1 MALPKYSVLQ
11 IRPAKDS
18 LTGQAAFIEFLS
30 SLRTSLK
37 AGFMDRLLGT
47 YETISLEI
55 VNLNQTT
62 FFVIACPDRLEY
74 LVRAQIAAQYPTALI
89 TPMKDYLPDWLNHG
103 QPAVG
108 QLALTGPSN
117 LALNSTLDDK
127 VDQMASILG
136 SLARVPAGQ
145 AAIIQ
150 FCLFAAPKNWQKS
163 VRSTLETV
171 TPATATDPAK
181 SKPSPYKSIIEKKLL
196 FQAFSCDI
204 RLAAIAPDHNESKQ
218 LLSQLSAAFG
228 TYSLSEGNSLALKKP
243 KYSGST
249 EKLKQMMLDR
259 SAKYSN
265 QYQYLNYGEI
275 AAMFHLPGIL
285 LAPIKGIAWG
295 KTLKGE
301 APTNLPVDEGIAES
315 ERHLYNFFA
324 KTEYKNHLAVFGM
337 KKGIDRLRHTYIL
350 GKSGTGKSTLI
361 GRMAINDIQHGEGVA
376 FVDPH
381 GDAAEVLLDYIPES
395 RIDDVAYLDPSVP
408 GKSFWMNP
416 LYVKNPAQGEMVA
429 SSIVSIFSKL
439 YGNSWGPRLE
449 YILRNTLL
457 TLVYKPE
464 TTLADVPRILTN
476 KEFRE
481 KECLVHVT
489 DPILVNFW
497 RDEYDKYSEKFQTE
511 AIAPI
516 LNKVGQ
522 FVTSPTIRDI
532 INHPKSTVDFEDMMN
547 TGKIIILNLPQG
559 KIGEDN
565 AALLG
570 AMFISQIQIAAMNR
584 AHIAEEKR
592 KDFFLYVDEFQNFA
606 TSSFVKILSE
616 ARKYRLG
623 LILANQYIAQLP
635 EEIQNAIFG
644 NVGTVMSYVVGAS
657 DADRIMKELN
667 NLYTADDLVGLGKY
681 QLAMKMSIESQ
692 MSQPFS
698 SYALPLPDTF
708 THQKEKVLDTTFTKY
723 YRKIE
728 PMDMSQVTAIM
739 TPAAKRFTEPPYIPK
754 ALRTPENSP
763 ADFAAQ
769 PNNSSAYSSSKPSVS
784 VQSEASRSYQDTQR
798 FNKPPFV
805 TSSTPVIASEARQS
819 NTSAAPY
826 TPPAPYTPKP
836 PYQPQLPP
844 TPVLT
849 KPNSYKIPPSGV
861 PIKPEEIDNK
871 TSSTISE
878 SKTVIP
884 TEPKRVEESQT
895 IKTSVTSKTTP
906 FVIASEARQ
915 SSISATP
922 SAPLKDPTLEVMDT
936 LRKQGLRPSVVG
948 CFLNNKKILLA
959 YQKTFN
965 QWLLPQGGVENK
977 ETIQEAFFKELSEEV
992 TEDFIKTCD
1001 TNIKLISVDK
1011 IEFPPSKQGL
1021 RDMVTDSGE
1030 SVVMKGKYYY
1040 FYTTEAKDTN
1050 ITLGA
1055 TEFDDI
1061 KWLNFDEAYKLIKET
1076 NTGGRLRMTV
1086 NLLNLLRDKGLL
1098 TTNQLTKNGPEPKER
1113 PTKPRLDDSPR
1124 RLPDEKPRNFQDG
1137 SFGSGPAI
1145 GSPRSQLHT
1154 APVLGRRPDSRSSGD
1169 TAIRRSILLDPIPVT
1184 PRATGSTSPDSR
1196 VTLMDHSSGDGSDSS
1211 DHGSAPPTPT
1221 DASY

>member
-18 LTGQAAFIEFLS
+18 LAGQTVFIEFLASLRS
-30 SLRTSLK
+30 SLRD
-37 AGFMDRLLGT
+37 GFWERFLGT
-47 YETISLEI
+47 FETISLEI

-62 FFVIACPDRLEY
+62 FFIISCPERMEALIK
-74 LVRAQIAAQYPTALI
+74 AQVAAQYPTALI
-89 TPMKDYLPDWLNHG
+89 TPMKDYLPEWLNHG
-103 QPAVG
+103 KVAVAQLTLSGPAH
-108 QLALTGPSN
+108 LSI
-117 LALNSTLDDK
+117 NSTLDDK

-136 SLARVPAGQ
+136 SLARIPEGQ
-145 AAIIQ
+145 AVIIQ
-150 FCLFAAPKNWQKS
+150 ICLFAPPKNWQKNIRG
-163 VRSTLETV
+163 VLEKGI
-171 TPATATDPAK
+171 PSKDPL
-181 SKPSPYKSIIEKKLL
+181 KPSSPHPQKAIIEKKLAY
-196 FQAFSCDI
+196 QAYSCDI
-204 RLAAIAPDHNESKQ
+204 RLAAITADSKLSSQ
-218 LLSQLSAAFG
+218 LLSQIGAAFG
-228 TYSLSEGNSLALKKP
+228 TYSLSEGNSLSLRSP
-243 KYSGST
+243 KNPSST
-249 EKLKQMMLDR
+249 EKLKQMILDR

-265 QYQYLNYGEI
+265 QFQFLNYGEI
-275 AAMFHLPGIL
+275 TSIYHLPGAL

-301 APTNLPVDEGIAES
+301 APINLVVDEGIPDS
-315 ERHLYNFFA
+315 ERIKYNFFA
-324 KTEYKNHLAVFGM
+324 KTEFKSHMAVFGM

-381 GDAAEVLLDYIPES
+381 GDAAETLLDFVPES
-395 RIDDVAYLDPSVP
+395 RINDVAYLDPSVK

-416 LYVKNPAQGEMVA
+416 LYVKNPEQGEMVA

-476 KEFRE
+476 KDFRE

-489 DPILVNFW
+489 DPVLVNFW

-516 LNKVGQ
+516 LNKIGQ

-584 AHIAEEKR
+584 ANMAEEKR

-681 QLAMKMSIESQ
+681 QLAMKMSVDSQ
-692 MSQPFS
+692 MTQPFS

-708 THQKEKVLDTTFTKY
+708 THQKEKVLAATYERY

-728 PMDMSQVTAIM
+728 PMDMSQVTSAM
-739 TPAAKRFTEPPYIPK
+739 TPAAKRFTEAPYVPK
-754 ALRTPENSP
+754 VAGKI
-763 ADFAAQ
+763 DFRPQ
-769 PNNSSAYSSSKPSVS
+769 NNSSPRADS
-784 VQSEASRSYQDTQR
+784 
-798 FNKPPFV
+798 
-805 TSSTPVIASEARQS
+805 
-819 NTSAAPY
+819 
-826 TPPAPYTPKP
+826 YTPKP
-836 PYQPQLPP
+836 QYIPQLGPQYQGKPP
-844 TPVLT
+844 LATAASTPSVIPGLT
-849 KPNSYKIPPSGV
+849 RNPDSVPEKIDKPYFV
-861 PIKPEEIDNK
+861 PIPVQQSNNSNIP
-871 TSSTISE
+871 
-878 SKTVIP
+878 VIP
-884 TEPKRVEESQT
+884 GQ
-895 IKTSVTSKTTP
+895 KTD
-906 FVIASEARQ
+906 IRDLRSEI
-915 SSISATP
+915 SSSP
-922 SAPLKDPTLEVMDT
+922 KDPTKEGLNS

-948 CFLNNKKILLA
+948 CFLNDKKILLV

-965 QWLLPQGGVENK
+965 LWQLPQGGIENN
-977 ETIQEAFFKELSEEV
+977 EELFEAFDKELSGEI
-992 TEDFIKTCD
+992 TEDFVKTAENKILVS
-1001 TNIKLISVDK
+1001 TDK

-1021 RDMVTDSGE
+1021 RDMKTDSGE
-1030 SVVMKGKYYY
+1030 EVTMKGKFYY
-1040 FYTTEAKDTN
+1040 FVTAQTKNTTIVTD
-1050 ITLGA
+1050 A
-1055 TEFDDI
+1055 TEFSDY
-1061 KWLNFDEAYKLIKET
+1061 KWLNFDESYKLIKET
-1076 NTGGRLRMTV
+1076 NTGGKLRIYTE
-1086 NLLNLLRDKGLL
+1086 LLHLLKNKGLL
-1098 TTNQLTKNGPEPKER
+1098 SSNSKDNGPTAQTRGYSERPQYQQRNNSRPGIRPNGFNYNRQPFSPRVSTSTTTNT
-1113 PTKPRLDDSPR
+1113 T
-1124 RLPDEKPRNFQDG
+1124 RNPND
-1137 SFGSGPAI
+1137 
-1145 GSPRSQLHT
+1145 L
-1154 APVLGRRPDSRSSGD
+1154 SSN
-1169 TAIRRSILLDPIPVT
+1169 SK
-1184 PRATGSTSPDSR
+1184 
-1196 VTLMDHSSGDGSDSS
+1196 
-1211 DHGSAPPTPT
+1211 
-1221 DASY
+1221 

>member
-18 LTGQAAFIEFLS
+18 LTGQVAFIEFLS
-30 SLRTSLK
+30 SFRTSLK
-37 AGFMDRLLGT
+37 AGFLDRLLGT
-47 YETISLEI
+47 YETICLEI

-62 FFVIACPDRLEY
+62 FFIIACPERLEH

-103 QPAVG
+103 QAAFG
-108 QLALTGPSN
+108 QLVLTGPSY
-117 LALNSTLDDK
+117 LSLNNTLDDK

-136 SLARVPAGQ
+136 SLARIPAGQ
-145 AAIIQ
+145 AGIIQ
-150 FCLFAAPKNWQKS
+150 LCLFAAPKNWQKS
-163 VRSTLETV
+163 ARSQLEIV
-171 TPATATDPAK
+171 TPATATDTAK
-181 SKPSPYKSIIEKKLL
+181 SKPSPYKAIIEKKLIYP
-196 FQAFSCDI
+196 AYSCDI
-204 RLAAIAPDHNESKQ
+204 RLATITHDQHTSNQ
-218 LLSQLSAAFG
+218 LLSQIAAAFG
-228 TYSLSEGNSLALKKP
+228 TYALSEGNSFKLKIP
-243 KYSGST
+243 KYSGSLK
-249 EKLKQMMLDR
+249 KLRQMILDR
-259 SAKYSN
+259 SAKYAN

-275 AAMFHLPGIL
+275 TAMFHLPGVL

-301 APTNLPVDEGIAES
+301 APTNLPVDENLPES

-324 KTEYKNHLAVFGM
+324 KTEYKNHLAIFGM

-350 GKSGTGKSTLI
+350 GKSGTGKSTII

-381 GDAAEVLLDYIPES
+381 GDAAEVLLDYIPEN
-395 RIDDVAYLDPSVP
+395 RIDEVAYLDPSVP
-408 GKSFWMNP
+408 GISFWMNP

-476 KEFRE
+476 KDFRE
-481 KECLVHVT
+481 KECLIHVT

-584 AHIAEEKR
+584 AHITEDKR
-592 KDFFLYVDEFQNFA
+592 KEFFLYVDEFQNFA

-616 ARKYRLG
+616 ARKYKLG

-657 DADRIMKELN
+657 DADRIVKELN

-681 QLAMKMSIESQ
+681 QLAMKMSVDSQ
-692 MSQPFS
+692 MTQPFS
-698 SYALPLPDTF
+698 SYGLPLPDTL
-708 THQKEKVLDTTFTKY
+708 THQKEKVLASTYEKY

-754 ALRTPENSP
+754 ALRTPDNSP
-763 ADFAAQ
+763 T
-769 PNNSSAYSSSKPSVS
+769 P
-784 VQSEASRSYQDTQR
+784 T
-798 FNKPPFV
+798 
-805 TSSTPVIASEARQS
+805 TTTPVIASFG
-819 NTSAAPY
+819 
-826 TPPAPYTPKP
+826 TPNRGNLTPSTFPKSS
-836 PYQPQLPP
+836 YQPQLPP
-844 TPVLT
+844 TPPLS
-849 KPNSYKIPPSGV
+849 KPNSFKIPPSKSPVGAGF
-861 PIKPEEIDNK
+861 
-871 TSSTISE
+871 
-878 SKTVIP
+878 IP
-884 TEPKRVEESQT
+884 PA
-895 IKTSVTSKTTP
+895 
-906 FVIASEARQ
+906 IAS
-915 SSISATP
+915 S
-922 SAPLKDPTLEVMDT
+922 PLIAGLAEPTLADLDA
-936 LRKQGLRPSVVG
+936 LRQQGLRPSVVG
-948 CFLNNKKILLA
+948 CFLNDKKILLT
-959 YQKTFN
+959 YQKSFN
-965 QWLLPQGGVENK
+965 QWTLPQGGVDNKKTIK
-977 ETIQEAFFKELSEEV
+977 ETFFQEMGEEV
-992 TEDFIKTCD
+992 TEDFVKTCSED
-1001 TNIKLISVDK
+1001 IKLVSVDK

-1021 RDMVTDSGE
+1021 RDMVTDSDE
-1030 SVVMKGKYYY
+1030 PVVMKGKYYY
-1040 FYTTEAKDTN
+1040 FYISDTKTTD
-1050 ITLGA
+1050 ITIGA
-1055 TEFDDI
+1055 TEFDDA
-1061 KWLNFDEAYKLIKET
+1061 KWLNYDEAYKLIKET
-1076 NTGGRLRMTV
+1076 NSGGRLRMIT
-1086 NLLNLLRDKGLL
+1086 NLLRVLMEKGLL
-1098 TTNQLTKNGPEPKER
+1098 STNQSTKHGPEPKPRPER
-1113 PTKPRLDDSPR
+1113 SESNTFSGRLDH
-1124 RLPDEKPRNFQDG
+1124 EKSRNFQNG
-1137 SFGSGPAI
+1137 SFGSGPIPGDA
-1145 GSPRSQLHT
+1145 RSQLHST
-1154 APVLGRRPDSRSSGD
+1154 PSLGARRNLLPTGYSGD
-1169 TAIRRSILLDPIPVT
+1169 
-1184 PRATGSTSPDSR
+1184 
-1196 VTLMDHSSGDGSDSS
+1196 
-1211 DHGSAPPTPT
+1211 PPTNPGK
-1221 DASY
+1221 SSR

>member
-18 LTGQAAFIEFLS
+18 LAGQTAFIEFLASLKS
-30 SLRTSLK
+30 SLRDS
-37 AGFMDRLLGT
+37 FWNRMLGT
-47 YETISLEI
+47 FETICLEI

-62 FFVIACPDRLEY
+62 FFILSCPERLEH
-74 LVRAQIAAQYPTALI
+74 LVKSQIAAQYPTALI

-103 QPAVG
+103 QSAVG
-108 QLALTGPSN
+108 QLALSGPSH
-117 LALNSTLDDK
+117 LSINSTLDDK

-136 SLARVPAGQ
+136 SLSRVPAGQ

-150 FCLFAAPKNWQKS
+150 ICLFAAPKNWQKS
-163 VRSTLETV
+163 VRASLESV
-171 TPATATDPAK
+171 IPATATDPAK

-196 FQAFSCDI
+196 YQAFSCDI
-204 RLAAIAPDHNESKQ
+204 RLAAVTPDYKTSSQ

-228 TYSLSEGNSLALKKP
+228 TYALSEGNSLGLKIP
-243 KYSGST
+243 KNANSVA
-249 EKLKQMMLDR
+249 KLRQMILDR

-265 QYQYLNYGEI
+265 QFQFLNYGEI
-275 AAMFHLPGIL
+275 TSLFHLPGIL

-301 APTNLPVDEGIAES
+301 APTNLPVDEGILES
-315 ERHLYNFFA
+315 ERHFYNFFA
-324 KTEYKNHLAVFGM
+324 KTEYKNHMAIFGM

-381 GDAAEVLLDYIPES
+381 GDAAEVLLDYIPED
-395 RIDDVAYLDPSVP
+395 RIQDVAYLDPSVP
-408 GKSFWMNP
+408 GISFWMNP
-416 LYVKNPAQGEMVA
+416 LYVKNPTQGEMVA

-476 KEFRE
+476 KDFRE
-481 KECLVHVT
+481 KECLIHVT

-547 TGKIIILNLPQG
+547 SGKIIILNLPQG

-584 AHIAEEKR
+584 AHVAEEKR
-592 KDFFLYVDEFQNFA
+592 REFFLYVDEFQNFA

-616 ARKYRLG
+616 ARKYKLG

-644 NVGTVMSYVVGAS
+644 NVGTVMSYVVGAQ

-681 QLAMKMSIESQ
+681 QLAMKMSVDSQ
-692 MSQPFS
+692 MTQPFS
-698 SYALPLPDTF
+698 SYGLPLPDTL
-708 THQKEKVLDTTFTKY
+708 THQKEKVLKATYEKY

-739 TPAAKRFTEPPYIPK
+739 TPAAKRFTEPPYTPK
-754 ALRTPENSP
+754 VAGKN
-763 ADFAAQ
+763 DFRPQ
-769 PNNSSAYSSSKPSVS
+769 NNNPSVI
-784 VQSEASRSYQDTQR
+784 
-798 FNKPPFV
+798 PGL
-805 TSSTPVIASEARQS
+805 ARNPS
-819 NTSAAPY
+819 PL
-826 TPPAPYTPKP
+826 PKP
-836 PYQPQLPP
+836 PYVSQLGPQYQGKPP
-844 TPVLT
+844 A
-849 KPNSYKIPPSGV
+849 
-861 PIKPEEIDNK
+861 
-871 TSSTISE
+871 TISTPPKE
-878 SKTVIP
+878 P
-884 TEPKRVEESQT
+884 TKEDLD
-895 IKTSVTSKTTP
+895 
-906 FVIASEARQ
+906 A
-915 SSISATP
+915 
-922 SAPLKDPTLEVMDT
+922 
-936 LRKQGLRPSVVG
+936 LRKQGLRPSIVG
-948 CFLNNKKILLA
+948 CFLNDKKILLV

-965 QWLLPQGGVENK
+965 LWQLPQGGIENN
-977 ETIQEAFFKELSEEV
+977 EDLFEAFDKELSGEV
-992 TEDFIKTCD
+992 TEDFVKSADKQKT
-1001 TNIKLISVDK
+1001 LIGTDK

-1021 RDMVTDSGE
+1021 RDMKTDSGE
-1030 SVVMKGKYYY
+1030 KVTMKGKFYY
-1040 FYTTEAKDTN
+1040 FVTVQTPTTT
-1050 ITLGA
+1050 ITTDA
-1055 TEFDDI
+1055 TEFSDY
-1061 KWLNFDEAYKLIKET
+1061 KWLNFEESYKLIKET
-1076 NTGGRLRMTV
+1076 NTGGKLRIYTQ
-1086 NLLNLLRDKGLL
+1086 LLHLLKDKGLL
-1098 TTNQLTKNGPEPKER
+1098 LSNQKDNGP
-1113 PTKPRLDDSPR
+1113 TAQNPRQF
-1124 RLPDEKPRNFQDG
+1124 N
-1137 SFGSGPAI
+1137 SGP
-1145 GSPRSQLHT
+1145 GLR
-1154 APVLGRRPDSRSSGD
+1154 
-1169 TAIRRSILLDPIPVT
+1169 
-1184 PRATGSTSPDSR
+1184 
-1196 VTLMDHSSGDGSDSS
+1196 
-1211 DHGSAPPTPT
+1211 T
-1221 DASY
+1221 DASQNRRPPINRVQSSTPLQPRDIRSAE

>member
-18 LTGQAAFIEFLS
+18 LTGQVAFIEFLS
-30 SLRTSLK
+30 SFRTSLK
-37 AGFMDRLLGT
+37 AGFLDRLLGT
-47 YETISLEI
+47 YETICLEI

-62 FFVIACPDRLEY
+62 FFIIACPERLEH

-103 QPAVG
+103 QAAFG
-108 QLALTGPSN
+108 QLVLTGPSY
-117 LALNSTLDDK
+117 LSLNNTLDDK

-136 SLARVPAGQ
+136 SLARIPAGQ
-145 AAIIQ
+145 AGIIQ
-150 FCLFAAPKNWQKS
+150 LCLFAAPKNWQKS
-163 VRSTLETV
+163 ARSQLEIV
-171 TPATATDPAK
+171 TPATATDTAK
-181 SKPSPYKSIIEKKLL
+181 SKPSPYKAIIEKKLIYP
-196 FQAFSCDI
+196 AYSCDI
-204 RLAAIAPDHNESKQ
+204 RLATITHDQHTSNQ
-218 LLSQLSAAFG
+218 LLSQIAAAFG
-228 TYSLSEGNSLALKKP
+228 TYALSEGNSFKLKIP
-243 KYSGST
+243 KYSGSLK
-249 EKLKQMMLDR
+249 KLRQMILDR
-259 SAKYSN
+259 SAKYAN

-275 AAMFHLPGIL
+275 TAMFHLPGVL

-301 APTNLPVDEGIAES
+301 APTNLPVDENLPES

-324 KTEYKNHLAVFGM
+324 KTEYKNHLAIFGM

-350 GKSGTGKSTLI
+350 GKSGTGKSTII

-381 GDAAEVLLDYIPES
+381 GDAAEVLLDYIPEN
-395 RIDDVAYLDPSVP
+395 RIDEVAYLDPSVP
-408 GKSFWMNP
+408 GISFWMNP

-476 KEFRE
+476 KDFRE
-481 KECLVHVT
+481 KECLIHVT

-584 AHIAEEKR
+584 AHITEDKR
-592 KDFFLYVDEFQNFA
+592 KEFFLYVDEFQNFA

-616 ARKYRLG
+616 ARKYKLG

-657 DADRIMKELN
+657 DADRIVKELN

-681 QLAMKMSIESQ
+681 QLAMKMSVDSQ
-692 MSQPFS
+692 MTQPFS
-698 SYALPLPDTF
+698 SYGLPLPDTL
-708 THQKEKVLDTTFTKY
+708 THQKEKVLASTYEKY

-754 ALRTPENSP
+754 ALRTPDNSP
-763 ADFAAQ
+763 T
-769 PNNSSAYSSSKPSVS
+769 P
-784 VQSEASRSYQDTQR
+784 T
-798 FNKPPFV
+798 
-805 TSSTPVIASEARQS
+805 TTTPVIASFG
-819 NTSAAPY
+819 
-826 TPPAPYTPKP
+826 TPNRGNLTPSTFPKSS
-836 PYQPQLPP
+836 YQPQLPP
-844 TPVLT
+844 TPPLS
-849 KPNSYKIPPSGV
+849 KPNSFKIPPSKSPVGAGFI
-861 PIKPEEIDNK
+861 PPAIA
-871 TSSTISE
+871 SS
-878 SKTVIP
+878 P
-884 TEPKRVEESQT
+884 
-895 IKTSVTSKTTP
+895 
-906 FVIASEARQ
+906 VIAGLAE
-915 SSISATP
+915 
-922 SAPLKDPTLEVMDT
+922 PTLADLDA
-936 LRKQGLRPSVVG
+936 LRQQGLRPSVVG
-948 CFLNNKKILLA
+948 CFLNDKKILLT
-959 YQKTFN
+959 YQKSFN
-965 QWLLPQGGVENK
+965 QWTLPQGGVDNKKTIK
-977 ETIQEAFFKELSEEV
+977 ETFFQEMGEEV
-992 TEDFIKTCD
+992 TEDFVKTCSED
-1001 TNIKLISVDK
+1001 IKLVSVDK

-1021 RDMVTDSGE
+1021 RDMVTDSDE
-1030 SVVMKGKYYY
+1030 PVVMKGKYYY
-1040 FYTTEAKDTN
+1040 FYISDTKTTD
-1050 ITLGA
+1050 ITIGA
-1055 TEFDDI
+1055 TEFDDA
-1061 KWLNFDEAYKLIKET
+1061 KWLNYDEAYKLIKET
-1076 NTGGRLRMTV
+1076 NSGGRLRMIT
-1086 NLLNLLRDKGLL
+1086 NLLRVLMEKGLL
-1098 TTNQLTKNGPEPKER
+1098 STNQSTKHGPEPKPRPER
-1113 PTKPRLDDSPR
+1113 SESNAFSGRLDH
-1124 RLPDEKPRNFQDG
+1124 EKSRNFQNG
-1137 SFGSGPAI
+1137 SFGSGPIPGDA
-1145 GSPRSQLHT
+1145 RSQLHST
-1154 APVLGRRPDSRSSGD
+1154 PSLGARRNLLPTGYSGD
-1169 TAIRRSILLDPIPVT
+1169 
-1184 PRATGSTSPDSR
+1184 
-1196 VTLMDHSSGDGSDSS
+1196 
-1211 DHGSAPPTPT
+1211 PPTNPGK
-1221 DASY
+1221 SSH

>member
-1 MALPKYSVLQ
+1 MVAPKYSVLQ

-18 LTGQAAFIEFLS
+18 LTGQAAFVEFLS
-30 SLRTSLK
+30 SLKSSLK
-37 AGFMDRLLGT
+37 ASFFDRLLGT
-47 YETISLEI
+47 FETISLEV

-62 FFVIACPDRLEY
+62 FFIISCPERLEH
-74 LVRAQIAAQYPTALI
+74 LVKAQVAAQYPTALI
-89 TPMKDYLPDWLNHG
+89 TPMKDYLPDWLGHG

-108 QLALTGPSN
+108 QLTLTGPSH
-117 LALNSTLDDK
+117 LSLNATLDDK
-127 VDQMASILG
+127 VDQMAAILG
-136 SLARVPAGQ
+136 SLSRIPAGQ
-145 AAIIQ
+145 AAIVQI
-150 FCLFAAPKNWQKS
+150 CLFAAPKNWQKS
-163 VRSTLETV
+163 ARSGLETV

-181 SKPSPYKSIIEKKLL
+181 SKPSPFKAVIEKKLL
-196 FQAFSCDI
+196 FQAFACDI
-204 RLAAIAPDHNESKQ
+204 RLAAVTPLYKTSTQ
-218 LLSQLSAAFG
+218 LLSQLAAAFG
-228 TYSLSEGNSLALKKP
+228 TYALSEGNSLALKIP
-243 KYSGST
+243 KYQGSMA
-249 EKLKQMMLDR
+249 KLRQMILDR

-275 AAMFHLPGIL
+275 AALYHLPGVL

-301 APTNLPVDEGIAES
+301 APTNLPVDEGVPES

-324 KTEYKNHLAVFGM
+324 KTEYKNHMAVFGM

-381 GDAAEVLLDYIPES
+381 GDAAEVLLDYIPEN
-395 RIDDVAYLDPSVP
+395 RIEDVAYLDPSVP

-416 LYVKNPAQGEMVA
+416 LYVRNPAQGEMVA

-476 KEFRE
+476 KDFRE

-489 DPILVNFW
+489 DPVLVNFW

-547 TGKIIILNLPQG
+547 SGKIIILNLPQG

-584 AHIAEEKR
+584 ANIAEEKR
-592 KDFFLYVDEFQNFA
+592 REFFLYVDEFQNFA

-616 ARKYRLG
+616 ARKYKLG

-681 QLAMKMSIESQ
+681 QLAMKMSVDSQ
-692 MSQPFS
+692 MTLPFS
-698 SYALPLPDTF
+698 AYALPLPDTY
-708 THQKEKVLDTTFTKY
+708 THVKEKVLEVTYAKY

-728 PMDMSQVTAIM
+728 PMDMSQVTAQM
-739 TPAAKRFTEPPYIPK
+739 TPAPKRYTEPAYIPK
-754 ALRTPENSP
+754 ALRDPSANVSPEGQALEDPRSAGPGP
-763 ADFAAQ
+763 AGTSSSIPKTFAA
-769 PNNSSAYSSSKPSVS
+769 K
-784 VQSEASRSYQDTQR
+784 
-798 FNKPPFV
+798 
-805 TSSTPVIASEARQS
+805 I
-819 NTSAAPY
+819 PY
-826 TPPAPYTPKP
+826 V
-836 PYQPQLPP
+836 PQLPP
-844 TPVLT
+844 IAPRTQ
-849 KPNSYKIPPSGV
+849 PNPFKIPPSSSSPVGAGRDL
-861 PIKPEEIDNK
+861 PASPPTKPSTKGQALEDPRSTRPGPAGTPPSNNK
-871 TSSTISE
+871 QPTENRDLRTSISQSST
-878 SKTVIP
+878 P
-884 TEPKRVEESQT
+884 PKE
-895 IKTSVTSKTTP
+895 
-906 FVIASEARQ
+906 
-915 SSISATP
+915 
-922 SAPLKDPTLEVMDT
+922 PTLADLDE

-948 CFLNNKKILLA
+948 CFISDKKILLA
-959 YQKTFN
+959 YQKSFN

-977 ETIQEAFFKELSEEV
+977 QSLKEAFLSELSEEV
-992 TEDFIKTCD
+992 TEDFVKDCD
-1001 TNIKLISVDK
+1001 PDIQLVAVDK

-1021 RDMVTDSGE
+1021 RDMVTDAGE
-1030 SVVMKGKYYY
+1030 PVVMKGKYYY
-1040 FYTTEAKDTN
+1040 FFVANTKKTE

-1055 TEFDDI
+1055 TEFDDL
-1061 KWLNFDEAYKLIKET
+1061 KWLNFEEAYKLIKET
-1076 NTGGRLRMTV
+1076 NTGGRLRMITSI
-1086 NLLNLLRDKGLL
+1086 LNVLKNKGLL
-1098 TTNQLTKNGPEPKER
+1098 STNQPNNHGSESVSRSTNSR
-1113 PTKPRLDDSPR
+1113 PHASTGRLSDEDRRTSLRQYPSARSDSQNTR
-1124 RLPDEKPRNFQDG
+1124 G
-1137 SFGSGPAI
+1137 SELHSTSG
-1145 GSPRSQLHT
+1145 
-1154 APVLGRRPDSRSSGD
+1154 LGIRPDSRPSGDSDPLANFLGNPRNIAKDRPDSSGN
-1169 TAIRRSILLDPIPVT
+1169 TSLLDH
-1184 PRATGSTSPDSR
+1184 TSGRDAKSVSNSSNITAANPDS
-1196 VTLMDHSSGDGSDSS
+1196 L
-1211 DHGSAPPTPT
+1211 PT
-1221 DASY
+1221 DTD

>member
-1 MALPKYSVLQ
+1 MSAFKYSVLQ

-18 LTGQAAFIEFLS
+18 LTGQAAFVEFLA
-30 SLRTSLK
+30 SLKSSLK
-37 AGFMDRLLGT
+37 AGFLDRLLGN
-47 YETISLEI
+47 YETICLEI

-62 FFVIACPDRLEY
+62 FFVISCPERLEH
-74 LVRAQIAAQYPTALI
+74 LVRSQIAAQYPTALI
-89 TPMKDYLPDWLNHG
+89 TPMKDYLPVWLNYG
-103 QPAVG
+103 QPALG
-108 QLALTGPSN
+108 QLALTGPSS
-117 LALNSTLDDK
+117 LSLNSTLDDK
-127 VDQMASILG
+127 VDQMASLLG
-136 SLARVPAGQ
+136 SLARIPAGE
-145 AAIIQ
+145 AAVIQ
-150 FCLFAAPKNWQKS
+150 ICLFAAPKNWQKN
-163 VRSTLETV
+163 VRASLETV

-196 FQAFSCDI
+196 FQSFGCDI
-204 RLAAIAPDHNESKQ
+204 RLAAITSDQTTSKQ
-218 LLSQLSAAFG
+218 LLSQLAAAFG
-228 TYSLSEGNSLALKKP
+228 TYSLSEGNSLALKKH
-243 KYSGST
+243 KSSSSVG
-249 EKLKQMMLDR
+249 KMKQMMLDR

-275 AAMFHLPGIL
+275 TSMFHLPGL
-285 LAPIKGIAWG
+285 SLAPIKGIAWG

-301 APTNLPVDEGIAES
+301 APTNLPVDENIPEDQ
-315 ERHLYNFFA
+315 RHLYNFFA
-324 KTEYKNHLAVFGM
+324 KTEFKNHMAVFGM

-381 GDAAEVLLDYIPES
+381 GDAAEVLLDYVPES

-476 KEFRE
+476 KDFRE

-547 TGKIIILNLPQG
+547 SGKIVILNLPQG

-584 AHIAEEKR
+584 ANIAEDQR
-592 KDFFLYVDEFQNFA
+592 KEFFLYVDEFQNFA

-616 ARKYRLG
+616 ARKYKLG

-681 QLAMKMSIESQ
+681 QLAMKMSIDSQ

-698 SYALPLPDTF
+698 SYGLPLPDTR
-708 THQKEKVLDTTFTKY
+708 TNQKEKVLAATYEKY

-728 PMDMSQVTAIM
+728 PMDMSQVTSIM
-739 TPAAKRFTEPPYIPK
+739 TPAAKRFTEPEYKPKPYAPQG
-754 ALRTPENSP
+754 TSSPSSTSP
-763 ADFAAQ
+763 AGAIYES
-769 PNNSSAYSSSKPSVS
+769 PKPASSVS
-784 VQSEASRSYQDTQR
+784 VIPAKAGISPITPNSVIAPVPTITLGRNESARQSPSPKTPYVPQLAPI
-798 FNKPPFV
+798 PPR
-805 TSSTPVIASEARQS
+805 TSPNPYKIPSSGSSTP
-819 NTSAAPY
+819 T
-826 TPPAPYTPKP
+826 
-836 PYQPQLPP
+836 
-844 TPVLT
+844 TPVASTSPVGAGRDLPAT
-849 KPNSYKIPPSGV
+849 KQIPPS
-861 PIKPEEIDNK
+861 P
-871 TSSTISE
+871 
-878 SKTVIP
+878 
-884 TEPKRVEESQT
+884 
-895 IKTSVTSKTTP
+895 SVTSPK
-906 FVIASEARQ
+906 E
-915 SSISATP
+915 
-922 SAPLKDPTLEVMDT
+922 PTLEDLDA
-936 LRKQGLRPSVVG
+936 LRKEGLRPSVSG
-948 CFLNNKKILLA
+948 CFLNDKKILLL
-959 YQKTFN
+959 YQKSFN
-965 QWLLPQGGVENK
+965 LWQLPQGGIQNK
-977 ETIQEAFFKELSEEV
+977 ENIRDSFFRELGEEV
-992 TEDFIKTCD
+992 TEDFVKDCD
-1001 TNIKLISVDK
+1001 KDIKLIAVDK

-1021 RDMVTDSGE
+1021 RDMATDSGE
-1030 SVVMKGKYYY
+1030 SIIMKGKYYY
-1040 FYTTEAKDTN
+1040 FYAAQSKNTDITTA
-1050 ITLGA
+1050 A
-1055 TEFDDI
+1055 TEFDDY
-1061 KWLNFDEAYKLIKET
+1061 KWLNFEEAYKLIKET
-1076 NTGGRLRMTV
+1076 NTGGKLRVVSTV
-1086 NLLNLLRDKGLL
+1086 LGLLKDKGLL
-1098 TTNQLTKNGPEPKER
+1098 STNQIKTNGPEQNLPPRRFNDSSCVRRDDSSRR
-1113 PTKPRLDDSPR
+1113 PPHNSPRPIGLVHPSSNLGTTKPAGDNNQSYSNTSRTTPTVR
-1124 RLPDEKPRNFQDG
+1124 RDYHPEQ
-1137 SFGSGPAI
+1137 
-1145 GSPRSQLHT
+1145 
-1154 APVLGRRPDSRSSGD
+1154 PDSFSGKSSTAITSDIIANRIVSSGTFTD
-1169 TAIRRSILLDPIPVT
+1169 D
-1184 PRATGSTSPDSR
+1184 
-1196 VTLMDHSSGDGSDSS
+1196 GDGES
-1211 DHGSAPPTPT
+1211 
-1221 DASY
+1221 

>member
-30 SLRTSLK
+30 SLKSSLK
-37 AGFMDRLLGT
+37 AGFLDRLLGT
-47 YETISLEI
+47 FETICLEI
-55 VNLNQTT
+55 MNLNQTT
-62 FFVIACPDRLEY
+62 FFVISCPERLEH
-74 LVRAQIAAQYPTALI
+74 LIRAQIAAQYPTALI
-89 TPMKDYLPDWLNHG
+89 TPMKDYLDTWLNHG
-103 QPAVG
+103 QPAIG
-108 QLALTGPSN
+108 QLVLTAPAHLS
-117 LALNSTLDDK
+117 LNATLDDK

-136 SLARVPAGQ
+136 SLSRVPAGQ
-145 AAIIQ
+145 AAIVQI
-150 FCLFAAPKNWQKS
+150 CLFAAPKNWQKS
-163 VRSTLETV
+163 VRSSLETV

-196 FQAFSCDI
+196 YQAFGCDI
-204 RLAAIAPDHNESKQ
+204 RLAAITPEFAKSKQ
-218 LLSQLSAAFG
+218 LLTQLAAAFG
-228 TYSLSEGNSLALKKP
+228 TFSLSEGNSLALKIP
-243 KYSGST
+243 KYTGSLN
-249 EKLKQMMLDR
+249 KLRQMILDR

-265 QYQYLNYGEI
+265 QFQYLNYGEI
-275 AAMFHLPGIL
+275 TALFHLPGIL

-301 APTNLPVDEGIAES
+301 APTNLPVDEDIPTS
-315 ERHLYNFFA
+315 EQKLYNFFA
-324 KTEYKNHLAVFGM
+324 KTEYKNHMAVFGM

-361 GRMAINDIQHGEGVA
+361 GRMAINDIQHGEGIA

-381 GDAAEVLLDYIPES
+381 GDAAEILLDYIPES
-395 RIDDVAYLDPSVP
+395 RINDVAYLDPSVP
-408 GKSFWMNP
+408 GISFWMNP

-476 KEFRE
+476 KDFRE

-584 AHIAEEKR
+584 ANMKEEDR
-592 KDFFLYVDEFQNFA
+592 REFFLYVDEFQNFA

-616 ARKYRLG
+616 ARKYKLG

-644 NVGTVMSYVVGAS
+644 NVGTVMSYVVGAQ

-681 QLAMKMSIESQ
+681 QLAMKMSVDSQ
-692 MSQPFS
+692 MTQPFS
-698 SYALPLPDTF
+698 SYGLPLPDTR
-708 THQKEKVLDTTFTKY
+708 TYQKEKVLEANYAKY

-739 TPAAKRFTEPPYIPK
+739 TPAPKRYTENRDFSPQGNFVSGGPQRNNPDMPK
-754 ALRTPENSP
+754 
-763 ADFAAQ
+763 
-769 PNNSSAYSSSKPSVS
+769 
-784 VQSEASRSYQDTQR
+784 
-798 FNKPPFV
+798 FNKPPQ
-805 TSSTPVIASEARQS
+805 I
-819 NTSAAPY
+819 
-826 TPPAPYTPKP
+826 

-844 TPVLT
+844 TPPRT
-849 KPNSYKIPPSGV
+849 QPNPYKVPPSGSAA
-861 PIKPEEIDNK
+861 P
-871 TSSTISE
+871 
-878 SKTVIP
+878 
-884 TEPKRVEESQT
+884 
-895 IKTSVTSKTTP
+895 
-906 FVIASEARQ
+906 VIASPTFSSRSENETLRQ
-915 SSISATP
+915 PLIPKINDT
-922 SAPLKDPTLEVMDT
+922 PLKDPTLEEMDD
-936 LRKQGLRPSVVG
+936 LRKQGIRPSVVG
-948 CFLNNKKILLA
+948 CFINDKKILLA
-959 YQKTFN
+959 YQKSFN
-965 QWLLPQGGVENK
+965 LWQLPQGGVNNH
-977 ETIQEAFFKELSEEV
+977 ETTKDAFFRELGEEV
-992 TEDFIKTCD
+992 TEDFLKNCSQD
-1001 TNIKLISVDK
+1001 IKLVAVDK

-1021 RDMVTDSGE
+1021 RDMITDSGE

-1040 FYTTEAKDTN
+1040 YYICEAKKTD
-1050 ITLGA
+1050 ITIAA
-1055 TEFDDI
+1055 TEFEDI
-1061 KWLNFDEAYKLIKET
+1061 KWLNFDEAYKLVHET
-1076 NTGGRLRMTV
+1076 NTGGKLRITSNV
-1086 NLLNLLRDKGLL
+1086 LHLLKDKGYLS
-1098 TTNQLTKNGPEPKER
+1098 TNQAKTDG
-1113 PTKPRLDDSPR
+1113 TRLNDPAR
-1124 RLPDEKPRNFQDG
+1124 RITNFDRTQQRGGQDRYRGGQNRN
-1137 SFGSGPAI
+1137 
-1145 GSPRSQLHT
+1145 
-1154 APVLGRRPDSRSSGD
+1154 DSRSIVHNPSRMGGGHD
-1169 TAIRRSILLDPIPVT
+1169 LQTRR
-1184 PRATGSTSPDSR
+1184 
-1196 VTLMDHSSGDGSDSS
+1196 DSS
-1211 DHGSAPPTPT
+1211 TPQTGNNISLVSKSTESNIPITKPNDTNSATADT
-1221 DASY
+1221 DKSSSSTN